1 MNYRIFAFKI
11 SVVKVQIF
19 PDKNHNNLL
28 SIKRHVNRVLLA
40 KNGMPF
46 SKNTEENHYNA
57 LQ

>member
-11 SVVKVQIF
+11 SVVKV
-19 PDKNHNNLL
+19 LL
-28 SIKRHVNRVLLA
+28 CPVKTIITYFIKRHVNHILLA

-46 SKNTEENHYNA
+46 SKNTEENHYNP